1 MKKKLISAFTA
12 TAMVATVVPAAVTQ
26 AAPATLKI
34 DSVVAVDSNNVK
46 VTYTVNQ
53 KKYTETVKTSK
64 VIKHGATIVSFKLK
78 GNNYSAK
85 LSKPFSNKNYV
96 SVTNNVNQ
104 GNAALKS
111 NSIDTA
117 EKALKNAQTFFARLK
132 TTEVSS
138 SQYSVLKNKITQ
150 LEQAIQA
157 ASISAS
163 FDAQNVFNQSNEKM
177 NAVKSMDVDIAA
189 TLKISM
195 LGESMN
201 MNMNGAA
208 SIFVSPLLAK
218 YNLTMDM
225 GEAGKETLE
234 MYMEEKANKY
244 YVYMKDSTGWVA
256 EEMDVS
262 SLLDLSS
269 SLNLSSSMNFDGF
282 SSLRAVGMESI
293 DGRDMYVIEGKML
306 GEDME
311 KFFKDTGLL
320 GITDVSDLGLTA
332 DEEKLMQD
340 LLSKMFKDM
349 GDFTVK
355 MWIDAE
361 TYYGVKYEM
370 DLTDFTQKMVTGM
383 IDVVANMD
391 ELVGEIST
399 EELNSLKQMLKVEEV
414 KISMKSSNFDN
425 VSTFTIQKEAQDA
438 LKK

>member
-1 MKKKLISAFTA
+1 
-12 TAMVATVVPAAVTQ
+12 MVARLNGVQEAAGSTPVTRTTPAVCSSHTAGVF
-26 AAPATLKI
+26 
-34 DSVVAVDSNNVK
+34 
-46 VTYTVNQ
+46 YF
-53 KKYTETVKTSK
+53 ETVKTSK

-132 TTEVSS
+132 TTEVSN
-138 SQYSVLKNKITQ
+138 SQYSILKNKITQ

-208 SIFVSPLLAK
+208 SIFVSLLLAK

-425 VSTFTIQKEAQDA
+425 VSTFTIPKEAQDA

>member
-132 TTEVSS
+132 TTEVSN
-138 SQYSVLKNKITQ
+138 SQYSILKNKITQ

-282 SSLRAVGMESI
+282 SSLRAVGMES
-293 DGRDMYVIEGKML
+293 
-306 GEDME
+306 ME

-425 VSTFTIQKEAQDA
+425 VSTFTIPKEAQDA